1 MWTVV
6 RRFKAAPGKGTR
18 DSPTTPDAVHPLG
31 ITEMAL
37 QTVAVI
43 GLGTMGHGIAQAF
56 AAAGHP
62 TRCYDESPAARESLH
77 RRIETNLRQR
87 IQAGM
92 DTPGSVRESLG
103 RIAVFNTERE
113 AVETARFVTEA
124 VREDLDV
131 KRELFARVESVVS
144 GETIL
149 ASNTSS
155 FPVTDV
161 ARDLGNPGRAVVT
174 HWFNPP
180 HIVPLVEVV
189 PGERTTEAT
198 VQTAVNIMRR
208 IGKVPVR
215 LKKELPGFLVNRIQV
230 AMQREILDL
239 LDRGVAEPEDID
251 RAVRASVG
259 FRLAATGPLSVRDF
273 AGLDVSALVY
283 QILVPEI
290 RSDTELPRNLRKL
303 VDEGHYGTKTGRGFH
318 EYSPESIDEKRNRR
332 DRLFLALLR
341 LLYEGEEAD
350 EL

>member
-1 MWTVV
+1 
-6 RRFKAAPGKGTR
+6 
-18 DSPTTPDAVHPLG
+18 
-31 ITEMAL
+31 MAL
-37 QTVAVI
+37 RTVAVI

-62 TRCYDESPAARESLH
+62 VRCYDESPAARESVS
-77 RRIETNLRQR
+77 RRIETNLSQR

-92 DTPGSVRESLG
+92 DTPDSVRETLG
-103 RIAVFNTERE
+103 RIAVFDSERE
-113 AVETARFVTEA
+113 AVEPADFVTEA

-131 KRELFARVESVVS
+131 KRELFARIESIVS
-144 GETIL
+144 RETIL

-155 FPVTDV
+155 FPMTDV
-161 ARDLGNPGRAVVT
+161 ARDLRIPGRAVVT

-189 PGERTTEAT
+189 PGERTTERTAKN
-198 VQTAVNIMRR
+198 AVNLLKQ

-230 AMQREILDL
+230 AMQREIWDL

-290 RSDTELPRNLRKL
+290 RSDTELPGNVRKL
-303 VDEGHYGTKTGRGFH
+303 VDAGHFGVKTGRGFH
-318 EYSPESIDEKRNRR
+318 EYTPESIDKKRNRR
-332 DRLFLALLR
+332 DRIFLALLR
-341 LLYEGEEAD
+341 LLYEGEESG
-350 EL
+350 ER

>member
-1 MWTVV
+1 
-6 RRFKAAPGKGTR
+6 
-18 DSPTTPDAVHPLG
+18 
-31 ITEMAL
+31 MAL
-37 QTVAVI
+37 RTVAVI

-62 TRCYDESPAARESLH
+62 VRCYDESSAARESVS
-77 RRIETNLRQR
+77 RRIETNLSQR

-92 DTPGSVRESLG
+92 DTPDSVRETLG
-103 RIAVFNTERE
+103 RIAVFDSERE
-113 AVETARFVTEA
+113 AVEPADFVTEA

-131 KRELFARVESVVS
+131 KRELFARIESIVS
-144 GETIL
+144 RETIL

-155 FPVTDV
+155 FPMTDV
-161 ARDLGNPGRAVVT
+161 ARDLRDPGRAVVT

-189 PGERTTEAT
+189 PGERTTERT
-198 VQTAVNIMRR
+198 VKNAVNLLKQ

-230 AMQREILDL
+230 AMQREIWDL

-290 RSDTELPRNLRKL
+290 RSDTELPGNVRKL
-303 VDEGHYGTKTGRGFH
+303 VDAGHFGVKTGRGFH
-318 EYSPESIDEKRNRR
+318 EYTPESIDKKRNRR
-332 DRLFLALLR
+332 DRIFLALLR
-341 LLYEGEEAD
+341 LLYEGKEAS
-350 EL
+350 ER